1 MYATPDFLY
10 CPFEVLK
17 TPGLTDGERLLL
29 IVIHTLSSEKG
40 YCWAKVQTLAQLTGT
55 NPRQVQRRKSVLEKA
70 SLIRVERK
78 AGQVDRIF
86 PVPLVTESD
95 THDRMCHPCQNV
107 SPLTESDGG
116 GVSEC
121 VTPPPT
127 KSVTQPMTECVTY
140 TTKTNIKTNIKTNGD
155 QASNQEHQKRHQQQE
170 EQFTRFWAAY
180 PKKVGK
186 QAARK
191 AWDKLKPDEALIAQ
205 MLKALEWQR
214 GTQSWQ
220 KDNGQYIPHPSTWL
234 NNRRWEDEPPS
245 QPQTGGNLTE
255 ERVRKEVYDEN
266 GNFRGWK

>member
-1 MYATPDFLY
+1 MSITPNFLY
-10 CPFEVLK
+10 CPFEVLQK
-17 TPGLTDGERLLL
+17 PGLTDGERLLL
-29 IVIHTLSSEKG
+29 IVIYTLSGKKG

-55 NPRQVQRRKSVLEKA
+55 NPRQVQRRKSALEKA

-95 THDRMCHPCQNV
+95 THDRMCHPCQNM

-116 GVSEC
+116 GMTEC
-121 VTPPPT
+121 
-127 KSVTQPMTECVTY
+127 VTQPMTECVTH

-155 QASNQEHQKRHQQQE
+155 QASNQQHQKQHQQQE

-191 AWDKLKPDEALIAQ
+191 AWDKLKPDEVLIAQ
-205 MLKALEWQR
+205 MLEALEWQR

-234 NNRRWEDEPPS
+234 NNRRWEDEPPL
-245 QPQTGGNLTE
+245 Q
-255 ERVRKEVYDEN
+255 N
-266 GNFRGWK
+266 GNTPTGERARRPVYNAEGDIIGWK